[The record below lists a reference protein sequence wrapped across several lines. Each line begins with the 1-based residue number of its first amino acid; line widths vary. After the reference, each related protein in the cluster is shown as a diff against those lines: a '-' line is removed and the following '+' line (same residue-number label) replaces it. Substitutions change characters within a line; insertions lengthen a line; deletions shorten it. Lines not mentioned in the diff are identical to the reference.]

1 METKEKNQI
10 NQQIIERAA
19 FAATVAEAVVGNI
32 GMRIVKHE
40 LDRLPIEELVA
51 VWAGVH
57 RLLGG
62 ERWEEAL
69 RMPRHVRQTAWFLA
83 ALIKHMPWPG
93 HEELKQQM
101 AEIRAKRGQSP
112 RRHESRRTNA

>member
-83 ALIKHMPWPG
+83 ALIKPHA
-93 HEELKQQM
+93 M
-101 AEIRAKRGQSP
+101 AQSRGTEKTNDRDQSEARP
-112 RRHESRRTNA
+112 KPSKA

>member
-83 ALIKHMPWPG
+83 ALIKHMPWPS

-101 AEIRAKRGQSP
+101 AEIRGKRGQRAHNRTP
-112 RRHESRRTNA
+112 RGTRA

>member
-1 METKEKNQI
+1 METKERNQI

-40 LDRLPIEELVA
+40 LDRL
-51 VWAGVH
+51 
-57 RLLGG
+57 LGG

-83 ALIKHMPWPG
+83 ALIKHMPWPN
-93 HEELKQQM
+93 HEELKKQM
-101 AEIRAKRGQSP
+101 TETRAKRGQSP
-112 RRHESRRTNA
+112 RKHESRRTNA